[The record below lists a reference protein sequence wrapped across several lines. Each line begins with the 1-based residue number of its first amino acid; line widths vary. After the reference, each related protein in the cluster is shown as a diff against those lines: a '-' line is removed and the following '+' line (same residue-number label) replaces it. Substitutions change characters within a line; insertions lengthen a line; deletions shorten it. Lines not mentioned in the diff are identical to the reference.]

1 MFTSVVLCKRL
12 CLIWALLRCY
22 TLHTSDTHL
31 QGAAAHAVE
40 GVQGVQGIQ
49 LFSGIIVTFSARVAR
64 P

>member
-22 TLHTSDTHL
+22 TLHTSDTHP

-40 GVQGVQGIQ
+40 GVQGVQAFKYF
-49 LFSGIIVTFSARVAR
+49 LALL
-64 P
+64 